1 MNLLGDISQDIAI
14 YLGIA
19 FIATVFFSDLDYIFI
34 YLCIYIL
41 IYFTF

>member
-1 MNLLGDISQDIAI
+1 MSLVENISQDIAI